1 MFVQFRLHIY
11 LRFTQTEESI
21 SLKLDWRG
29 GGSHYIVL
37 VVKMIEEMMMCI
49 VTKRLVGPITPPLP
63 RSLPPPH
70 LSTKNNYSKKNTV
83 FVKYRFENI

>member
-29 GGSHYIVL
+29 GGVI
-37 VVKMIEEMMMCI
+37 I
-49 VTKRLVGPITPPLP
+49 
-63 RSLPPPH
+63 
-70 LSTKNNYSKKNTV
+70 
-83 FVKYRFENI
+83 